1 MTAVSTDLAIVSTL
15 RQLPLFMGMSD
26 MELKE
31 ILARVK
37 CLYRKVGPGEP
48 IVSQG
53 DRSGSLWM
61 VVGGTFTTTAYSADY
76 DYSVTE
82 YLHSPALLQIEC
94 AFGWQQRF
102 TRTYKAETP
111 CNLMTISKTELQ
123 QLCSDSLIF
132 RINLLNIL
140 STSLQ
145 KSKMAVWANAPKDMR
160 DRLAHF
166 LLSHF
171 EYPAGHKIFKIRME
185 RLAEELHTS
194 RLTVSN
200 TLRALAADG
209 LLSVG
214 RGSLDIPA
222 AQLLRD

>member
-1 MTAVSTDLAIVSTL
+1 MQPD
-15 RQLPLFMGMSD
+15 D
-26 MELKE
+26 
-31 ILARVK
+31 
-37 CLYRKVGPGEP
+37 
-48 IVSQG
+48 
-53 DRSGSLWM
+53 
-61 VVGGTFTTTAYSADY
+61 
-76 DYSVTE
+76 
-82 YLHSPALLQIEC
+82 H
-94 AFGWQQRF
+94 QQD
-102 TRTYKAETP
+102 
-111 CNLMTISKTELQ
+111 ELQ

-171 EYPAGHKIFKIRME
+171 EYPAGHKVFKIRME

>member
-1 MTAVSTDLAIVSTL
+1 MTSVSTDLAIVSTL
-15 RQLPLFMGMSD
+15 KQLPLFMGMSD

-102 TRTYKAETP
+102 TRAYKAETQ
-111 CNLMTISKTELQ
+111 CNLMIVGKSEIQ

-132 RINLLNIL
+132 RINLLNLL

-145 KSKMAVWANAPKDMR
+145 KSRMAAWVNVPGNMHE
-160 DRLAHF
+160 RLSRF

-171 EYPAGHKIFKIRME
+171 EYPAGHKIFRIKMS

-200 TLRALAADG
+200 TLRDLAAKG
-209 LLSVG
+209 LLTVG
-214 RGSLDIPA
+214 RGVLDIPA
-222 AQLLRD
+222 AQLLRI